1 MSKLLI
7 GCTWGGNNRYASIK
21 KQICKKKQFTVS
33 WQSLAHTT
41 FFGGTGLTVPSLWIE
56 KYAIPS
62 WVIYIY
68 IYICALACTCRN
80 GCVTAF
86 YFYQPC
92 WYRFLQ
98 SWVPFLGVAIIILI
112 IQDGLV
118 NDGLVSLLILRS
130 LGSLNPHRD
139 WQNGLYIVII
149 HHRVIAIISI
159 SH

>member
-21 KQICKKKQFTVS
+21 KQICKKKTIYSF
-33 WQSLAHTT
+33 L
-41 FFGGTGLTVPSLWIE
+41 
-56 KYAIPS
+56 AIPGTHNFFWRDRS
-62 WVIYIY
+62 DSSFPLNRKVCHSQLGY

-139 WQNGLYIVII
+139 
-149 HHRVIAIISI
+149 
-159 SH
+159 